1 MIDKHTFS
9 ATLDLL
15 GKLSK
20 RKAQMPMYE
29 IKATQKIYLSKLI
42 EAETQEEAQLLAL
55 SGLDVEDFGQ
65 AIDSDL
71 ILDGVQI
78 VGFKNYKVEI
88 NFTTDR
94 DLTPDE
100 LDNLE
105 GHLVLQINEPTN
117 EDNEDET
124 YETKEITYKIEK
136 TN

>member
-1 MIDKHTFS
+1 MIDKHIFS

-20 RKAQMPMYE
+20 GRQQMNMYE
-29 IKATQKIYLSKLI
+29 IKATQKIYFSKLI

-55 SGLDVEDFGQ
+55 SNLDVEDFGE
-65 AIDSDL
+65 AMDSDL

-88 NFTTDR
+88 NFATDR
-94 DLTPDE
+94 DLTPEE

-105 GHLVLQINEPTN
+105 GNLTLQINEPTN

-124 YETKEITYKIEK
+124 YETKEITYKMERI
-136 TN
+136 

>member
-1 MIDKHTFS
+1 
-9 ATLDLL
+9 
-15 GKLSK
+15 
-20 RKAQMPMYE
+20 MPMYE

-55 SGLDVEDFGQ
+55 SGLDVDDFGD

-71 ILDGVQI
+71 VLDGVQI

-124 YETKEITYKIEK
+124 YETKEINYKIEK